1 MLDEAH
7 GDELVS
13 DRYPLYVRQGT
24 CLPQVEV
31 GIVGIHVMLHGFQ
44 FVVHVVLCPV
54 VSPCL
59 SGRLAFL
66 FPAFQFLIVRQRF
79 GYLLPGTVPH
89 ELGQSPG
96 DTLLLVQ
103 RFAFLQQGFF
113 QGSDFGCQFAY
124 LLQQLHFALPSGV
137 YLLLQQFYD
146 FLVCHSV
153 KIQKTDDTAKG
164 NYNYFIIK

>member
-1 MLDEAH
+1 MYPVDMLDEAH

-24 CLPQVEV
+24 CLLQVEV

-44 FVVHVVLCPV
+44 LVVHVVLCPV
-54 VSPCL
+54 VPPCL

-66 FPAFQFLIVRQRF
+66 FPAFEFLPVKQRF
-79 GYLLPGTVPH
+79 GHLLLGTAFH
-89 ELGQSPG
+89 EFGQSLG

-124 LLQQLHFALPSGV
+124 LLQELHFAFPSGI
-137 YLLLQQFYD
+137 YLLLQ
-146 FLVCHSV
+146 
-153 KIQKTDDTAKG
+153 
-164 NYNYFIIK
+164 